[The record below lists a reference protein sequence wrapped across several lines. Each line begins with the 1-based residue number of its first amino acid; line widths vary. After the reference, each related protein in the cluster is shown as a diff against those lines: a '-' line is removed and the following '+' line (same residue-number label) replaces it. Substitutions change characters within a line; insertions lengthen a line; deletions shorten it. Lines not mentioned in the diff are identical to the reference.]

1 VQQCNLL
8 AQIGIG
14 GERRHPAL
22 RGDRDAGA
30 CHQAVELGGQRVRR
44 GDFGHFR
51 FLYGW
56 GADDYARA
64 THPGYT
70 ALEGGAMRTQVGIV
84 GAGPAGLLLS
94 HLLHLQGVESIVL
107 EARAREYVENRI
119 RAGVLEYG
127 TEQLLN
133 DSGVGDRMRREGM
146 LHPGVVMRFNRA
158 DHRIDFADLLGKHVM
173 VYSQHKVVQ
182 DLIATRIAA
191 GGQIVFEVE
200 NVSVHDFQTGQPRI
214 RYRHGGIEHEVACD
228 IVAGCDGFH
237 GVCRPSM
244 PAGVLRVFERGY
256 PFGWLGILAEAP
268 PSTEENVYVSHERG
282 FALLAMRSP
291 TLSRLYL
298 QSAPDEDL
306 AAWSDD
312 RIWSELQT
320 RTARDGFRLA
330 EGPILQRGIT
340 PMRSFV
346 AEPMQCGRL
355 FLAGDAAH
363 IVPPTGAKGLNLA
376 AADVAV
382 LTRAIVAF
390 YRTGQTAKLDAYSR
404 TCLSR
409 IWKVQ
414 RFSWWMTTLLH
425 RFFDHTPFER
435 QMQAAELDYVFSS
448 RAASLA
454 LAEQYVGLPLPD

>member
-1 VQQCNLL
+1 
-8 AQIGIG
+8 
-14 GERRHPAL
+14 
-22 RGDRDAGA
+22 
-30 CHQAVELGGQRVRR
+30 
-44 GDFGHFR
+44 
-51 FLYGW
+51 
-56 GADDYARA
+56 
-64 THPGYT
+64 
-70 ALEGGAMRTQVGIV
+70 MRTQVGIV

-94 HLLHLQGVESIVL
+94 HLLHLQGIESIVL
-107 EARAREYVENRI
+107 EARSREYVENRI

-133 DSGVGDRMRREGM
+133 DSGVGERMRREGL
-146 LHPGVVMRFNRA
+146 LHSGVVMRFGGA
-158 DHRIDFADLLGKHVM
+158 DHRIDFADLIGKHVM

-182 DLIATRIAA
+182 DLIAARIAA
-191 GGQIVFEVE
+191 GGPIVFEAHD
-200 NVSVHDFQTGQPRI
+200 VSVHDIQTGTPRI
-214 RYRHGGIEHEVACD
+214 RYRGDGGVHDIECD
-228 IVAGCDGFH
+228 IIAGCDGFH
-237 GVCRPSM
+237 GVCRPSI
-244 PAGVLRVFERGY
+244 PNIRLRIFEREY
-256 PFGWLGILAEAP
+256 PFGWLGILAETP

-282 FALLAMRSP
+282 FALLAMRSQ

-298 QSAPDEDL
+298 QCAPDEHL
-306 AAWSDD
+306 ADWSDD
-312 RIWSELQT
+312 RIWSELQA
-320 RTARDGFRLA
+320 RAARDRFSLT

-346 AEPMQCGRL
+346 VEPMQCGRL

-382 LTRAIVAF
+382 LTRAIAAY
-390 YRTGQTAKLDAYSR
+390 YRQGATDKLDAYSA
-404 TCLSR
+404 TCLRR

-425 RFFDHTPFER
+425 RFFDHTPFEQ

-454 LAEQYVGLPLPD
+454 LAENYVGLPLPE

>member
-1 VQQCNLL
+1 
-8 AQIGIG
+8 
-14 GERRHPAL
+14 
-22 RGDRDAGA
+22 
-30 CHQAVELGGQRVRR
+30 
-44 GDFGHFR
+44 
-51 FLYGW
+51 
-56 GADDYARA
+56 
-64 THPGYT
+64 
-70 ALEGGAMRTQVGIV
+70 MRTQVGIV

-94 HLLHLQGVESIVL
+94 HLLHLHGIESIVL
-107 EARAREYVENRI
+107 EARSRTYVENRI

-133 DSGVGDRMRREGM
+133 DCGIGERMRREGM
-146 LHPGVVMRFNRA
+146 LHPGVVMRFGRT
-158 DHRIDFADLLGKHVM
+158 DHRIDFADLIGKHVM

-182 DLIATRIAA
+182 DLIAARLGA
-191 GGQIVFEVE
+191 GGQIVFDAEG
-200 NVSVHDFQTGQPRI
+200 VSVHDFRTGQPRI
-214 RYRHGGIEHEVACD
+214 RYLHGGAEHEIACD
-228 IVAGCDGFH
+228 IIAGCDGFH
-237 GVCRPSM
+237 GVCRQSI
-244 PAGVLRVFERGY
+244 PADALRVFERGY
-256 PFGWLGILAEAP
+256 PFGWLGILAETP

-291 TLSRLYL
+291 TVSRLYI
-298 QSAPDEDL
+298 QCAPDEDI

-312 RIWSELQT
+312 RIWSELQV
-320 RTARDGFRLA
+320 RAGRDGFALA

-346 AEPMQCGRL
+346 VEPMQCGRL

-382 LTRAIVAF
+382 LTRAITEF
-390 YRTGQTAKLDAYSR
+390 YRCGTCERLDAYSA
-404 TCLSR
+404 TCLRR

-425 RFFDHTPFER
+425 RFFDHTPFEQ
-435 QMQAAELDYVFSS
+435 QMQAAELDYVFGS

-454 LAEQYVGLPLPD
+454 LAENYVGLPLPS

>member
-1 VQQCNLL
+1 
-8 AQIGIG
+8 
-14 GERRHPAL
+14 
-22 RGDRDAGA
+22 
-30 CHQAVELGGQRVRR
+30 
-44 GDFGHFR
+44 
-51 FLYGW
+51 
-56 GADDYARA
+56 
-64 THPGYT
+64 
-70 ALEGGAMRTQVGIV
+70 MRTQVGIV

-94 HLLHLQGVESIVL
+94 HLLHLQNIESVVL
-107 EARAREYVENRI
+107 EARSRDYVENRI

-133 DSGVGDRMRREGM
+133 DSGVGERMRHEGM
-146 LHPGVVMRFNRA
+146 LHPGVVMRFGRA
-158 DHRIDFADLLGKHVM
+158 DHRIDFADLVGKHVM

-182 DLIATRIAA
+182 DLIAARLAA
-191 GGQIVFEVE
+191 GGQIVFEADA
-200 NVSVHDFQTGQPRI
+200 VSVHDFDTESPRI
-214 RYRHGGIEHEVACD
+214 RYRHGGVEQEIACD
-228 IVAGCDGFH
+228 IIAGCDGFH
-237 GVCRPSM
+237 GVCRPSI
-244 PAGVLRVFERGY
+244 PAGVLRVFERDY
-256 PFGWLGILAEAP
+256 PFGWLGILAEAS

-298 QSAPDEDL
+298 QCAPDEDL

-312 RIWSELQT
+312 RIWSELQV
-320 RTARDGFRLA
+320 RAGLDGFALA
-330 EGPILQRGIT
+330 EGSIVQRGIT

-346 AEPMQCGRL
+346 CEPMQYGRL

-382 LTRAIVAF
+382 LTRAIAAF
-390 YRTGQTAKLDAYSR
+390 YRDGSGEKLAAYSAN
-404 TCLSR
+404 CLRR

-425 RFFDHTPFER
+425 RFFDHTPFEQ
-435 QMQAAELDYVFSS
+435 QMQAAELDYVFGS

-454 LAEQYVGLPLPD
+454 LAENYVGLPLAE